1 MTLIGSMSLL
11 LHTKKKIGKKKVWLG
26 HLNLSLL
33 KSYGRV
39 KSTSL
44 LRILDE
50 SVRVYFSR
58 FEFELT
64 SNSLCP
70 LKCTNRSVLSLGLK
84 EPLYFHLH
92 PLIMLLPSCKY
103 ISSSQQQSTCILVRS
118 NALSPASRRGPGTYY
133 RLIDYLL
140 KSKSWVLE
148 SILWKHC
155 VSLYLQ
161 QKCMNANLAI
171 LFEAILLK
179 IYISPH
185 THTYIYIYTH
195 FYFILFFF
203 VKSKAW
209 KTKAFSTLT
218 QNGTWYKNLI
228 NAVDYLVMI
237 FRCSRQSRHSKRL
250 FSG

>member
-1 MTLIGSMSLL
+1 M
-11 LHTKKKIGKKKVWLG
+11 
-26 HLNLSLL
+26 
-33 KSYGRV
+33 
-39 KSTSL
+39 

-70 LKCTNRSVLSLGLK
+70 PECTNMSVLSLGLK
-84 EPLYFHLH
+84 EPLYFILH
-92 PLIMLLPSCKY
+92 PLIMLLSSCKY
-103 ISSSQQQSTCILVRS
+103 ISSSRQHCICILVRC

-133 RLIDYLL
+133 RLIDYLF

-179 IYISPH
+179 IYVSPH
-185 THTYIYIYTH
+185 THIYIYIQV
-195 FYFILFFF
+195 FFF
-203 VKSKAW
+203 FCQK
-209 KTKAFSTLT
+209 
-218 QNGTWYKNLI
+218 
-228 NAVDYLVMI
+228 
-237 FRCSRQSRHSKRL
+237 
-250 FSG
+250 